1 MSDKKTK
8 EKEQKE
14 KDMKDTKDTKDK
26 DTKGKDTKDK
36 KDKDGKEEKVETF
49 NSLDIRF
56 QLKPEHD
63 DNYIFPE
70 ELEFIQEL
78 RRRRPELEK
87 ETDKFLCVFLFARRH
102 NLDDTVELLDKYNK
116 KKKELGFDVNPPSLK
131 DELLRKHIEQGM
143 ILKQKFSVDNH
154 NRLVHYIYVAKDKP
168 KDRPITTL
176 YAYGFWEA
184 EYQIKTETLRTWRD
198 GSTFVVDFKG
208 FGLSN
213 IDLSPKGIEYS
224 KALSGLFP
232 KRIRKVYLL
241 NGGWL
246 LKLISEGAKLVLSK
260 KLCERVEMTTQE
272 GLKNNIPAEWLLT
285 EYGGKSTFTSADWV
299 ESALKDEE
307 KWAREEKEE
316 KEKKEKESDKDKDNR
331 KTSDD
336 DISDDIISDEKEED
350 GTEEDKLK

>member
-1 MSDKKTK
+1 MSDKKAKEKDHK
-8 EKEQKE
+8 EKEHKE
-14 KDMKDTKDTKDK
+14 KDHKEKDHKDK
-26 DTKGKDTKDK
+26 DK
-36 KDKDGKEEKVETF
+36 KEKEAKQEKVETF

-70 ELEFIQEL
+70 ELELIQEL

-131 DELLRKHIEQGM
+131 DELLKKHIEQGM
-143 ILKQKFSVDNH
+143 ILKQKFAVDNH

-168 KDRPITTL
+168 KERPITTL

-272 GLKNNIPAEWLLT
+272 GLKNYIPEQWLLT
-285 EYGGKSTFTSADWV
+285 EYGGKCTFTSADWV

-307 KWAREEKEE
+307 RWAKEE
-316 KEKKEKESDKDKDNR
+316 SEKKEGKSSSDTDSQR
-331 KTSDD
+331 KVSDD
-336 DISDDIISDEKEED
+336 DISDDIISDDKEED
-350 GTEEDKLK
+350 VEDKLK